1 MFLWCP
7 PMAHAQMGDTIKT
20 SCPLPARYSLAALL
34 RDISFQPGMK

>member
-20 SCPLPARYSLAALL
+20 SCPLPYSLAARL